1 MENDPIATA
10 LGSLT
15 LLQFF
20 IFLMRGDQDGNRRV
34 GVFPEREE
42 ILIGSARF
50 SCVALV
56 CGCAR
61 YAELSQRIQRREW
74 IPATMIDDGLKFLRG
89 RGAILLFQINLATQ
103 VLRPEF
109 SGDFVFA
116 RWFE

>member
-20 IFLMRGDQDGNRRV
+20 MFLMRGGQDGNRRV

-61 YAELSQRIQRREW
+61 DAELSQRIQRREW

-89 RGAILLFQINLATQ
+89 RGGVLLAQIHPPTQ
-103 VLRPEF
+103 VLWPEF
-109 SGDFVFA
+109 SGDFISA
-116 RWFE
+116 RW